1 MAMADTFQV
10 QVEFEGQT
18 HTFPCQSDQTVLA
31 AAEAA
36 NVDLAELLLC
46 GRVHHLRR
54 QHSLR

>member
-10 QVEFEGQT
+10 QLELEGQT

-36 NVDLAELLLC
+36 KTV
-46 GRVHHLRR
+46 
-54 QHSLR
+54 